1 MAQYQIGWKGHINIC
16 MIKVGLIGKG
26 YFGSFIYSKFED
38 KLISEIAECTWV
50 CNSKDD
56 YKSKLDEVDWVFVTV
71 PNQFH
76 YEIVKDCLHRGKNVY
91 CEKPLTLKY
100 EQSEILY
107 DMAEMNNVKLYVG
120 DVFKYRE
127 EYKDLL
133 KFYNDNPKHIISSWK
148 KTSRSEYGKFQPATF
163 PNLIYHDLYLMYP
176 YLNNKTIKEI
186 KIFEKEK
193 FLKFE
198 VMFDDVKVFF
208 DYDRA
213 WDDNIDKSILIH
225 KWNGQSIPPPDDARQ
240 HFIGDIRL
248 DIQRNDSLLKMIY
261 EILSDNVDIKINNET
276 ALWVEKIMKDIQEI
290 IFP

>member
-1 MAQYQIGWKGHINIC
+1 
-16 MIKVGLIGKG
+16 
-26 YFGSFIYSKFED
+26 
-38 KLISEIAECTWV
+38 
-50 CNSKDD
+50 
-56 YKSKLDEVDWVFVTV
+56 
-71 PNQFH
+71 
-76 YEIVKDCLHRGKNVY
+76 
-91 CEKPLTLKY
+91 
-100 EQSEILY
+100 
-107 DMAEMNNVKLYVG
+107 
-120 DVFKYRE
+120 
-127 EYKDLL
+127 
-133 KFYNDNPKHIISSWK
+133 
-148 KTSRSEYGKFQPATF
+148 
-163 PNLIYHDLYLMYP
+163 MYP

-290 IFP
+290 IFKEYSKLEQFYGDKDIEAFIRENYPEDILTTYRMINPEYGPAKADYFRYLLMYKINGASSDSSKCGRSTIIAHVFVTCVQEQRSFDC